1 MSNSKI
7 HKDDKEQLRSAQK
20 RINWCNSH
28 YLLIIAEN
36 EQDMRPSK
44 RLWSIFLVIAI
55 LFVVHIITPTFG
67 QQIPFNKWVWNHY
80 PVQKIRYYMSDSVL
94 EWLNTERPSQ
104 EEIMD
109 KLGTDTDPFT
119 PTRGSLTYWLKSPVL
134 IGLDIYTLI
143 IRFNEDGSFDSA
155 FVVFSD

>member
-1 MSNSKI
+1 
-7 HKDDKEQLRSAQK
+7 
-20 RINWCNSH
+20 
-28 YLLIIAEN
+28 
-36 EQDMRPSK
+36 
-44 RLWSIFLVIAI
+44 
-55 LFVVHIITPTFG
+55 
-67 QQIPFNKWVWNHY
+67 
-80 PVQKIRYYMSDSVL
+80 MSDSVL